1 MLKCSKWRVCIQLDL
16 AGEPDCL
23 PARGL
28 SEQSNLKIELF
39 GLDGEPV
46 LVGSNRERFLHMEL
60 KMKD

>member
-1 MLKCSKWRVCIQLDL
+1 MDL
-16 AGEPDCL
+16 AGEPDSL

-46 LVGSNRERFLHMEL
+46 LVGPNRERFLHMEL